1 MQAVCR
7 SVVTVAALVALGTGT
22 ASAYGVDLGTLP
34 PESIQG
40 DVKYI
45 TGGVGSD
52 EAEAMRQAASRY
64 PLAIELAARASPR
77 AAYVANVTI
86 DIRDTHGRTVLSTTT
101 DGPFLLASLPPG
113 RYTINAQLEGQSQQ
127 KTVAIG
133 NGAHQHVMFE
143 FAVDVAER

>member
-7 SVVTVAALVALGTGT
+7 NIATVAALIALGAGT
-22 ASAYGVDLGTLP
+22 ASAYGVDIGSLP
-34 PESIQG
+34 PENIQG
-40 DVKYI
+40 GITYI

-52 EAEAMRQAASRY
+52 EAEAMRRAAYRY
-64 PLAIELAARASPR
+64 PLAIELAARATPR
-77 AAYVANVTI
+77 SAYVANVTI
-86 DIRDTHGRTVLSTTT
+86 DIRDAQGRTVLSITT

-113 RYTINAQLEGQSQQ
+113 RYTINAQLEGKSQQ

-143 FAVDVAER
+143 FAVDVG